1 MINRLSIRRAKKSS
15 EEGYVLLGVI
25 ILLAL
30 FVLAMAVAAPKVAK
44 QIQRDHDLETMRRG
58 KQYIRAIKLYYKK
71 FNAYPPNVDALVKT
85 QEIRFLRKRYIDPTT
100 GKDDWKPIYIGQN
113 KTPMAMGFFGQPLGG
128 TGGNVIAG
136 TGPGGVGS
144 TIGTPAGSSSTG
156 QSTFGSGQQ
165 PNSGFGSSSFGNTGT
180 GSSGSGIGG
189 TGSGTGSTGS
199 STGGTGS
206 GDSSSSSSGFGGSG
220 MTVGG
225 PMIGVSPASSKQ
237 SIFVYKTKNHY
248 NEWEFLYSPLSDM
261 PGMAGG
267 TTGLPTTG
275 TNGSGTQTNS
285 GFGFSNSNNGNSGS
299 NTNSNGSTGGGNN
312 NGSSGSGSQ
321 PQPQ

>member
-1 MINRLSIRRAKKSS
+1 MMNRLSIRQTRKSS

-30 FVLAMAVAAPKVAK
+30 FVIAMAVAAPKVAK

-58 KQYIRAIKLYYKK
+58 RQYIRAIKLYYAK
-71 FNAYPPNVDALVKT
+71 FHAYPPNVDALVKT

-100 GKDDWKPIYIGQN
+100 GKDDWKPIYVGQN

-128 TGGNVIAG
+128 TGGNVLAG

-144 TIGTPAGSSSTG
+144 TIGTAIGSNSTG
-156 QSTFGSGQQ
+156 QSTLGSGQQ
-165 PNSGFGSSSFGNTGT
+165 SNSGIGSSSSGNTNI
-180 GSSGSGIGG
+180 GSSGSG
-189 TGSGTGSTGS
+189 TGS
-199 STGGTGS
+199 TGS
-206 GDSSSSSSGFGGSG
+206 GDSSSSSSGSGDSG

-225 PMIGVSPASSKQ
+225 AMIGVSPASSKQ

-261 PGMAGG
+261 SGMAGG
-267 TTGLPTTG
+267 TTGLPTG

-285 GFGFSNSNNGNSGS
+285 GFGNSNNGNGGS
-299 NTNSNGSTGGGNN
+299 NTNN
-312 NGSSGSGSQ
+312 NGSSGSGNSNGSNGSGSQ

>member
-1 MINRLSIRRAKKSS
+1 MTDRHLIRRAKRSS

-100 GKDDWKPIYIGQN
+100 GKDDWKPIYVGQN

-128 TGGNVIAG
+128 TGGNVLAG

-144 TIGTPAGSSSTG
+144 TIGTPVGSGSTG

-165 PNSGFGSSSFGNTGT
+165 PSSGFGSSSSNTGT
-180 GSSGSGIGG
+180 GAS
-189 TGSGTGSTGS
+189 GS

-206 GDSSSSSSGFGGSG
+206 GDSSGSSSGFGDSG

-225 PMIGVSPASSKQ
+225 AMIGVSPASSKQ

-267 TTGLPTTG
+267 TTGLPTG
-275 TNGSGTQTNS
+275 TNGSGTQTNN
-285 GFGFSNSNNGNSGS
+285 GFGLSNGNNGTAGS
-299 NTNSNGSTGGGNN
+299 NTNSGTGSSSNGSN
-312 NGSSGSGSQ
+312 GSGSTQ
-321 PQPQ
+321 PPQ

>member
-1 MINRLSIRRAKKSS
+1 MTNRPPTRLSKKSS

-30 FVLAMAVAAPKVAK
+30 FVLAMAVATPKVAK

-58 KQYIRAIKLYYKK
+58 RQYIRAIKLYYKK

-85 QEIRFLRKRYIDPTT
+85 QEIRFLRKRYTDPIT
-100 GKDDWKPIYIGQN
+100 GKDDWKPIYVGQN

-128 TGGNVIAG
+128 TGGNVLAG

-144 TIGTPAGSSSTG
+144 TIGTPVGSGSTG
-156 QSTFGSGQQ
+156 QSTLGSGQQ
-165 PNSGFGSSSFGNTGT
+165 PNSGSGGFSLGNTGT
-180 GSSGSGIGG
+180 GGSGSG
-189 TGSGTGSTGS
+189 TPGSGA
-199 STGGTGS
+199 
-206 GDSSSSSSGFGGSG
+206 GDSSSSSSGFGDSG

-225 PMIGVSPASSKQ
+225 AMIGVSPASSKQ

-267 TTGLPTTG
+267 TTGLPTG
-275 TNGSGTQTNS
+275 TNGSGTQTNNGPGLS
-285 GFGFSNSNNGNSGS
+285 NGNNSNGGS
-299 NTNSNGSTGGGNN
+299 NTNSNGGIGSGNN
-312 NGSSGSGSQ
+312 GSGSQ

>member
-1 MINRLSIRRAKKSS
+1 MTNRLSIRRAKRPS

-30 FVLAMAVAAPKVAK
+30 FVIAMAVAAPKVAK

-58 KQYIRAIKLYYKK
+58 RQYIRAIKLYYKK

-85 QEIRFLRKRYIDPTT
+85 QEIRFLRKRYIDPIT
-100 GKDDWKPIYIGQN
+100 GKDDWKPIYVGQN

-144 TIGTPAGSSSTG
+144 TIGTQIGSSSTV
-156 QSTFGSGQQ
+156 Q
-165 PNSGFGSSSFGNTGT
+165 PQTTSNQPQTIGNSNAGNTGT
-180 GSSGSGIGG
+180 GNS
-189 TGSGTGSTGS
+189 GSGTGTS
-199 STGGTGS
+199 GS
-206 GDSSSSSSGFGGSG
+206 GDASSSSSGFGDSG

-225 PMIGVSPASSKQ
+225 AMIGVSPASSKQ

-275 TNGSGTQTNS
+275 TNGNGTQTNI
-285 GFGFSNSNNGNSGS
+285 GIGNSNNGNGGS
-299 NTNSNGSTGGGNN
+299 NTNTNTNN
-312 NGSSGSGSQ
+312 NGGTGSGNNGSNGSGSQ
-321 PQPQ
+321 PPQ